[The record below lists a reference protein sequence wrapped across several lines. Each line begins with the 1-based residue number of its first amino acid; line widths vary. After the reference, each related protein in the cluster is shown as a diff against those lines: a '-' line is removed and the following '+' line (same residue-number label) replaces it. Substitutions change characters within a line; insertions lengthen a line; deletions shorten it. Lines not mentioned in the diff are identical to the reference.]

1 MWKSYGTL
9 IVKKHIEFEI
19 KFANLRLCSGSEIKY
34 VNFYDFLLSN
44 KSIGIH
50 YLQNEDDVS
59 KSYFFSSSLKFIK
72 GLPSNRSANT
82 LRREG
87 WPIGLSLGRQAEYFE
102 KDYFRKRERELNIL
116 LKKR

>member
-19 KFANLRLCSGSEIKY
+19 RLANFKLGSGSEIKY

-50 YLQNEDDVS
+50 YVQNEDDVS
-59 KSYFFSSSLKFIK
+59 KSYFFSNSLKFIK

-87 WPIGLSLGRQAEYFE
+87 WPIGLSLERQAEYL
-102 KDYFRKRERELNIL
+102 KRIIL
-116 LKKR
+116 GKGKES